1 MSQSI
6 TLIILQKIRKMIK
19 MVMSFNKLKEE
30 VGIIIWEIKGCQML
44 IQGMEASSIWQTA
57 LNKINQR
64 NKVLVSLAQYII

>member
-30 VGIIIWEIKGCQML
+30 VGIII
-44 IQGMEASSIWQTA
+44 
-57 LNKINQR
+57 
-64 NKVLVSLAQYII
+64 